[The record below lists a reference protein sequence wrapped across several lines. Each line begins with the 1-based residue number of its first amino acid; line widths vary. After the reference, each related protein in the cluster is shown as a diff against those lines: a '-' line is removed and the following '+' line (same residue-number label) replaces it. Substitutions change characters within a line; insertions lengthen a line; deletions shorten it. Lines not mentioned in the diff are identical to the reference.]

1 MFNTKVAR
9 IAHPNTAMD
18 LSTKDKNDSNSEK
31 KFYCP
36 TEGCVFSKGYGKSF
50 KKKMLVDQHFLNCH
64 SERKFKCGNCG
75 KSTCCFYYCYY
86 YFLNYHKCVVQ
97 HTHNML

>member
-1 MFNTKVAR
+1 MFNTRVAR
-9 IAHPNTAMD
+9 PPQHSAAMD
-18 LSTKDKNDSNSEK
+18 LSTKDKNDSNQEK

-64 SERKFKCGNCG
+64 SERKFKCPNCG
-75 KSTCCFYYCYY
+75 KSKF
-86 YFLNYHKCVVQ
+86 
-97 HTHNML
+97 